1 MFLSLPMV
9 MQVITNGLCMGLTYV
24 LMALGFTVVFGIMGV
39 VNYAHGEFYML
50 GAFLCLT
57 FMTLGAPYPVA
68 LALAVAAV
76 ACLGAL
82 LERYLIERF
91 RSDLRACM
99 IICLGLSTVFK
110 NSALVL
116 WGAQDRSLP
125 FRIDSVLSAG
135 SLFFPLDRL
144 AVVAVSIALLVGFNL
159 FLKRTRAG
167 LAIRAM
173 AQDSEVASAFGVRPS
188 SVLPLAFAIS
198 AGLAAVAGGLISP
211 VFSLSYDMGSFPL
224 MKSFI
229 VVILGGLGSIP
240 GALVA
245 GVIIGL
251 AESFASTMFGGS
263 VSDIIGFVITGVV
276 LVLKPSGL
284 FGKTSRL
291 G

>member
-1 MFLSLPMV
+1 MI
-9 MQVITNGLCMGLTYV
+9 MQVVTNGLCMGLTYV

-57 FMTLGAPYPVA
+57 FMTLGAPYPLA
-68 LALAVAAV
+68 LALAVIAV

-82 LERYLIERF
+82 LERYLVDRF
-91 RSDLRACM
+91 RSDLRTCM
-99 IICLGLSTVFK
+99 IVCLGLSTVFK

-125 FRIDSVLSAG
+125 FRIDSVLSIG
-135 SLFFPLDRL
+135 SLIFPADRL
-144 AVVAVSIALLVGFNL
+144 VVVAASVALLVGFNL
-159 FLKRTRAG
+159 FLKRTRQG

-173 AQDSEVASAFGVRPS
+173 AQDVEVASAFGVRPS

-276 LVLKPSGL
+276 LILKPSGL
-284 FGKTSRL
+284 FGKSSRL